1 MNILERFLK
10 YVAIDTQSCQNSNS
24 YPSTHSQLY
33 FMRELLLELR
43 AMGIEHSYINKDGYL
58 IAHIEGN
65 CTDMR
70 DTIGFIAHVDTS
82 PDMSGSGVSPKVI
95 ECYNGEDIVLN
106 EAQNIV
112 MRTTDFPELL
122 LYKGQTLITTD
133 GTTLLGADDKAG
145 VAEIMTAI
153 HYLVSNPEVIHA
165 PLSIAFTPD
174 EEIGRGVDYFNVEAF
189 GAKYAYTMDGG
200 RIGGIEYETFNA
212 ASATLKV
219 AGRNVHPGYAKR
231 KMVNALRVLM
241 AFDQLLPECERPETT
256 EGFEGFYHLTSIEGG
271 VDSAQA
277 SYIIRDHSHTKFE
290 ERKKI
295 FEQLARSLSGDGCQ
309 VSADITDQ
317 YYNMGQIIKD
327 NFYIVERALE
337 AMRAIGVTP
346 EVEPVRGGTDGSRL
360 SYMGL
365 PTPNLFAGGE
375 NFHGRYEFVS
385 LQSMEKAVQLIIE
398 IAKMK

>member
-174 EEIGRGVDYFNVEAF
+174 EEIGRGVDR
-189 GAKYAYTMDGG
+189 K
-200 RIGGIEYETFNA
+200 
-212 ASATLKV
+212 ASC
-219 AGRNVHPGYAKR
+219 RE
-231 KMVNALRVLM
+231 RV
-241 AFDQLLPECERPETT
+241 
-256 EGFEGFYHLTSIEGG
+256 
-271 VDSAQA
+271 
-277 SYIIRDHSHTKFE
+277 
-290 ERKKI
+290 
-295 FEQLARSLSGDGCQ
+295 
-309 VSADITDQ
+309 
-317 YYNMGQIIKD
+317 
-327 NFYIVERALE
+327 
-337 AMRAIGVTP
+337 
-346 EVEPVRGGTDGSRL
+346 
-360 SYMGL
+360 
-365 PTPNLFAGGE
+365 
-375 NFHGRYEFVS
+375 
-385 LQSMEKAVQLIIE
+385 
-398 IAKMK
+398 